1 MSQGVLDPLQ
11 IGLTG
16 RHLIEASAGTGKT
29 YTLTALYVRLVLG
42 HCGPNDSEK
51 REALLPPDI
60 LVVTFTEAATKE
72 LRDRIR
78 SRLAEAADCFL
89 GRAKADP
96 NDLFLSG
103 LLAAYDD
110 EEERLKRGQHLQ
122 AAAEWMDEAA
132 IYTIHGFCN
141 RMLRQ
146 HAFDSGSPFDLEL
159 TQEQDRLTRLAV
171 EDYWRDHF
179 YAMGQTTLKGLSVL
193 LNGDPSNGEAV
204 KPADLES
211 FAKTVGKAI
220 GHSAQL
226 DQAPPDKLFEQLQ
239 KHSQAWQ
246 AAMDQF
252 QAQASTHLEALND
265 ALEAAWKAKTLKGN
279 AKPTPATWRKK
290 MRPALQE
297 WVKRPTLG
305 SPPCGECP
313 WQQLD
318 TETLIKATKKGADT
332 PAEVLNNPMVAAAD
346 RLLEASAQ
354 LQTLRSALLAQACAW
369 IEQRLKQFKQQQSV
383 IGFDDMLN
391 DLHGAL
397 EGENGERLAATIREH
412 FPVALVDEFQDT
424 DPIQYGIFRAIYGK
438 DNGSDEGSC
447 FLIGDP
453 KQAIYSFRGA
463 DLETYL
469 QARNESTDF
478 IHTLGKNF
486 RSSVDMV
493 EAVNHLFQ
501 HAEPMPGG
509 PFCREDLGYQAVDHK
524 GRKERFVI
532 NGEAAAAMNF
542 WLLEKSSDELGVVSI
557 PITEYRETMAKVCAG
572 EIACLLS
579 QAEQEKAGFERP
591 DSFKAIRPSDIAILV
606 RTGKEAGLVREALRQ
621 RGLRSVYLSDR
632 ENIFSS
638 GEALDVLRW
647 LKAAAEPESE
657 NRVRAALGTAALG
670 HGWDTLQTLV
680 QNDARWEQELE
691 RFWGYGE
698 TWQASGVLP
707 MLRQLMRE
715 HHLAARFLKT
725 EGGERRLTNLLHL
738 SELLQDAAAHL
749 DGAQA
754 LIRWLDEQINE
765 SAEGETGDEQLI
777 RLESDAE
784 LIKVVTIHKA
794 KGLEY
799 PLVFLP
805 FPCAYRKETG
815 QKPPLWYYDKGQ
827 RKLSFEP
834 NNEIVEAAEAL
845 RFQEDLRLLYVALTR
860 ARHACW
866 VGMAGVRE
874 KAADPRT
881 KDPDKL
887 QKSDLG
893 NAAIG
898 HLLRWQTEAPAIA
911 LRDCLDELLTGHES
925 MRVIPAERYPAH
937 AFVLSDM
944 ADTNTMASPRQYDGQ
959 APNAEKWWI
968 ASYSAL
974 LEDGPRAWAPGSA
987 DEDVIVEES
996 LAEEIPEGEP
1006 EANSLH
1012 AFPRGPAAGTFLHGL
1027 LEALADQGFPD
1038 VGDAAF
1044 RDLLY
1049 ERLNTRRW
1057 RQWGQTL
1064 EDWMAATVDSPL
1076 PLGIKA
1082 GDREARLADLQA
1094 GQYIPE
1100 LEFMCSVNAVNASE
1114 IDEIIRHYA
1123 LPDEGRPQLGQ
1134 NELNGMLKGFIDL
1147 VVEHEGR
1154 FYVIDYKSNYLGPSD
1169 AAYSQAALKQAVIK
1183 KRYDAQ
1189 YSLYLLALHR
1199 LLKAR
1204 LGENYDYDKH
1214 VGGAGCLFL
1223 RGVNHDS
1230 RGLHLERPPRALV
1243 EELDALFSREVAHA
1257 E

>member
-1 MSQGVLDPLQ
+1 MSQGVLDPLK
-11 IGLTG
+11 IGLSG

-42 HCGPNDSEK
+42 HCGPDDADE
-51 REALLPPDI
+51 RRALLPPEI

-78 SRLAEAADCFL
+78 ARLAEAADCFL
-89 GRAKADP
+89 GRAEADP
-96 NDLFLSG
+96 NDQFLTG
-103 LLAAYDD
+103 LLAAYQD
-110 EEERLKRGQHLQ
+110 EEGRLKHGHHLQ

-159 TQEQDRLTRLAV
+159 TQEQDRLTRLAL
-171 EDYWRDHF
+171 EDYWREHF
-179 YAMGQTTLKGLSVL
+179 YGMDRTTLLGLSVL
-193 LNGDPSNGEAV
+193 LNGDPANGEAV

-211 FAKTVGKAI
+211 FAGTVGKAI
-220 GHSAQL
+220 GHSAHL
-226 DQAPPDKLFEQLQ
+226 DQAPPEKLFEQL
-239 KHSQAWQ
+239 KKRSKTWQ
-246 AAMDQF
+246 SAMEHFRQQVAD
-252 QAQASTHLEALND
+252 HLEDLNE
-265 ALEAAWKAKTLKGN
+265 ALEAAWKTKTLKGN
-279 AKPTPATWRKK
+279 ARPTPKTWRGK
-290 MRPALQE
+290 MLPALRE
-297 WVKRPTLG
+297 WIQRPTLG
-305 SPPCGECP
+305 SPPCDVSP
-313 WQQLD
+313 WQQL
-318 TETLIKATKKGADT
+318 TLETLEKATKKDADT
-332 PAEVLNNPMVAAAD
+332 PSEILDNPVIAASD
-346 RLLEASAQ
+346 RLVEASEQ
-354 LQTLRSALLAQACAW
+354 LQMARSALLAQACGW
-369 IEQRLKQFKQQQSV
+369 IEKRLKQFKQQQSV

-391 DLHGAL
+391 DLHEAL
-397 EGENGERLAATIREH
+397 EGGNGERLAATIREH

-424 DPIQYGIFRAIYGK
+424 DPVQYGIFRAIYGK
-438 DNGSDEGSC
+438 DNGSEDSSW

-469 QARNESTDF
+469 KAREESTNF

-486 RSSVDMV
+486 RSSVAMV

-501 HAEPMPGG
+501 HAQSMPGG
-509 PFCREDLGYQAVDHK
+509 PFSREDLIYRDVDYK
-524 GRKERFVI
+524 GRKERLVI
-532 NGEAAAAMNF
+532 DGEEAAAMNF
-542 WLLEKSSDELGVVSI
+542 WLLEKTRDDIGVVSI
-557 PITEYRETMAKVCAG
+557 PKTEYRDTMAEVCAS
-572 EIACLLS
+572 EISHLLW
-579 QAEQEKAGFERP
+579 QAEQDEAGFDHP
-591 DSFKAIRPSDIAILV
+591 DGFQAIRPSDIAILV
-606 RTGKEAGLVREALRQ
+606 RTGQEASLVREALRK

-638 GEALDVLRW
+638 EEALDVLRW

-657 NRVRAALGTAALG
+657 NLVRAALGTAALG
-670 HGWDTLQTLV
+670 HGWDTLHELV

-691 RFWGYGE
+691 RFWRYGE
-698 TWQASGVLP
+698 TWQAIGVLP

-715 HHLAARFLKT
+715 HQLTARLLKT
-725 EGGERRLTNLLHL
+725 EGGERQLTNLLHL
-738 SELLQDAAAHL
+738 SELLQEAAAHL

-754 LIRWLDEQINE
+754 LIRWLDEQIHD
-765 SAEGETGDEQLI
+765 SGQGETGDEQLI

-784 LIKVVTIHKA
+784 LIKVITIHKS

-805 FPCAYRKETG
+805 FPCAYRKESG
-815 QKPPLWYYDKGQ
+815 QNPPLWYYKGGQ
-827 RKLSFEP
+827 RHLSFEP
-834 NNEIVEAAEAL
+834 DEEIIEEAEAL

-874 KAADPRT
+874 QAADPRT
-881 KDPDKL
+881 KDPEKL
-887 QKSDLG
+887 QKSDLEH
-893 NAAIG
+893 AAIG
-898 HLLRWQTEAPAIA
+898 HLIRWQPGAPALD
-911 LRDCLDELLTGHES
+911 LRDRLDEIVIGHEPTHIIRADSHPPDAFLLTEEAGAPS
-925 MRVIPAERYPAH
+925 MA
-937 AFVLSDM
+937 M
-944 ADTNTMASPRQYDGQ
+944 PRHYAGQ
-959 APNAEKWWI
+959 PPNAERWWI

-996 LAEEIPEGEP
+996 LAEEVEDVEP
-1006 EANSLH
+1006 EPDSLH

-1027 LEALADQGFPD
+1027 LEALAGQGFPA
-1038 VGDAAF
+1038 VGEPAF
-1044 RDLLY
+1044 RELLY

-1057 RQWGQTL
+1057 RQWGQSL
-1064 EDWMAATVDSPL
+1064 EAWVAATVESPL
-1076 PLGIKA
+1076 PLMESK
-1082 GDREARLADLQA
+1082 ARLADLEP

-1100 LEFMCSVNAVNASE
+1100 LEFMFSVNAVNAGE
-1114 IDEIIRHYA
+1114 IDAIIRRHA
-1123 LPDEGRPQLGQ
+1123 LPEAGRPQLGQ
-1134 NELNGMLKGFIDL
+1134 NDLNGMLKGFIDL

-1169 AAYSQAALKQAVIK
+1169 AAYSQSALKQAVVK

-1204 LGENYDYDKH
+1204 LGEDYDYDRH

-1223 RGVNHDS
+1223 RGVNHES

-1243 EELDALFSREVAHA
+1243 DELDALFSREVAHA
-1257 E
+1257 